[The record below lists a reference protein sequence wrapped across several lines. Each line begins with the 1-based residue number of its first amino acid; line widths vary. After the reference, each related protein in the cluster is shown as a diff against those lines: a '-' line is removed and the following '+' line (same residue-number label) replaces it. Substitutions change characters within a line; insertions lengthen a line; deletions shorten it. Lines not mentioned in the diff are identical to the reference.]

1 MHVILLTKPICTCKN
16 KAQILGEDGSFTKCS
31 LRPTEKYCP
40 TQQTYHNEKHFCA
53 CALLFQPHIPQP
65 AGRRVQAGWL
75 ALLSSFSMVSPAGL
89 LQFPQQG
96 LKERGLRRSRR
107 GQVSL
112 LACEPEPD
120 SSGLH

>member
-1 MHVILLTKPICTCKN
+1 MHMILLTKSICTCKN
-16 KAQILGEDGSFTKCS
+16 KAQILGEDGSFTKCG

-40 TQQTYHNEKHFCA
+40 THQTYHNEKH
-53 CALLFQPHIPQP
+53 CALLCQPRIPQP

-89 LQFPQQG
+89 LQFLQQG

-112 LACEPEPD
+112 LACEPEQD